1 MTTLYYT
8 VDTEYE
14 PAFTARKGPDSR
26 KENFERSILGRT
38 SAGDAG
44 IVYQMDRLDQH
55 DLKGI
60 FFVCPLP
67 ALLWGTAAI
76 EDIVGPIV
84 DRGHEVQLHLHTEWL
99 ALAPPGCNPL
109 GARTGRNLNDFT
121 LGEQCELIGLA
132 KTILERAGAP
142 SPIAFRAGNY
152 GANDDTLRA
161 LAANGIAYDTS
172 HCPALP
178 EAERGIGLGPSD
190 RRPVRRLG
198 VVEVPV
204 SCIGDEGGSLRH
216 AQLTALSTQEI
227 VAALRHACSHQ
238 LENFTLVSH
247 SFELL
252 SRDRNRINLIVK
264 RRFDQMCEQV
274 GAMRGVST
282 GTFSA
287 DPPRPLERRQP
298 RPILPQSPLR
308 TGLRYIEQ
316 AISNAVYGARAYVPG
331 LPFAEQ
337 TLGHVAY
344 VV

>member
-14 PAFTARKGPDSR
+14 PAFTARNGLDSR
-26 KENFERSILGRT
+26 RENFERSILGRT

-44 IVYQMDRLDQH
+44 IVYQMDKLDRH
-55 DLKGI
+55 GLKGV

-76 EDIVGPIV
+76 EDIVAPIM

-109 GARTGRNLNDFT
+109 GAKTGRNLRDFT

-161 LAANGIAYDTS
+161 LAANGMAFDTS
-172 HCPALP
+172 HCPALLG
-178 EAERGIGLGPSD
+178 ADDSIGLGPCH
-190 RRPVRRLG
+190 RRPVHRLG

-204 SCIGDEGGSLRH
+204 ACIGDEGGPLRH
-216 AQLTALSTQEI
+216 AQLTALSVQEI
-227 VAALRHACSHQ
+227 IAALRHARSHE

-252 SRDRNRINLIVK
+252 SRDRRRINLIVK
-264 RRFDQMCEQV
+264 RRFDHMCEQV
-274 GAMRGVST
+274 AAMRGVTT

-287 DPPRPLERRQP
+287 NPPRPLERRQP

-308 TGLRYIEQ
+308 TGLRHIEQ

-331 LPFAEQ
+331 LPFAEEA
-337 TLGHVAY
+337 LGHVAY